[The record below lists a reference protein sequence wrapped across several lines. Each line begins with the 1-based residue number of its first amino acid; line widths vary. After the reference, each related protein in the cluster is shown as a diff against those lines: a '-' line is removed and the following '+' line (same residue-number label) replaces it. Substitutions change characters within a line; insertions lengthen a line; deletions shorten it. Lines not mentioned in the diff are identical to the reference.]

1 MAARRIDTHHHV
13 LPPDYAAWLRR
24 HQALAGGLPIP
35 DWSAEAALA
44 LMDERGIETAILS
57 VSTPGVDPW
66 APAEARAMARDLNEY
81 VAALVRSQP
90 DRFGL
95 FATLCLPD
103 VEGSLDELAH
113 ALDVLQADGVV
124 LLANHRGVYLGD
136 REFEPLFEELDRRH
150 AVVFVHPSTPPGLEV
165 LPGVPTFVADFL
177 LDTTR
182 AALLLARSGTLDRHP
197 HVKIILSH
205 AGGFVPY
212 AAYRLSVGASATG
225 NPFDGMARL
234 KRFHF
239 DIALSGSPTA
249 LPSLLAF
256 AEPGHVLFGSDFPY
270 APPPAIAGFT
280 GMYESFPLG
289 EAQRASI
296 DRGAAES
303 LFPRLGSGL

>member
-1 MAARRIDTHHHV
+1 MATRRIDTHHHV

-24 HQALAGGLPIP
+24 HRKVAGDLPIP

-44 LMDERGIETAILS
+44 WMDERGIETAILS

-66 APAEARAMARDLNEY
+66 PTADARAMARDLNEY
-81 VAALVRSQP
+81 VAALVRSRP

-103 VEGSLDELAH
+103 VQGSLDELAH
-113 ALDVLQADGVV
+113 AFDVLQADGVV
-124 LLANHRGVYLGD
+124 LLANHRGVYLG
-136 REFEPLFEELDRRH
+136 EKELEPLFEELDRRR
-150 AVVFVHPSTPPGLEV
+150 AVVFVHPSTPPGLEA
-165 LPGVPTFVADFL
+165 LPGVPSFVADFL

-197 HVKIILSH
+197 HVKILLSH

-212 AAYRLSVGASATG
+212 AAYRLSAGASPTG
-225 NPFDGMARL
+225 NPLDGIARL
-234 KRFHF
+234 KRFYF
-239 DIALSGSPTA
+239 DVALSGSPTA

-256 AEPGHVLFGSDFPY
+256 AAPGRVCFGSDFPY
-270 APPPAIAGFT
+270 APPPAIAAFT
-280 GMYESFPLG
+280 GMYESFPLA

-303 LFPRLGSGL
+303 LFPRLRSGR